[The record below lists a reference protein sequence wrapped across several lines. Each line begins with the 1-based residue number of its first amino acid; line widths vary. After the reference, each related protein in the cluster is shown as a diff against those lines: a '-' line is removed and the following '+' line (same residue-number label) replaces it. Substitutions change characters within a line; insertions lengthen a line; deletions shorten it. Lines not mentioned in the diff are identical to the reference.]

1 MKMLP
6 NEVQDW
12 IESIF
17 QAHVERCAENHDWS
31 TVDLSEHF
39 EIDYSDLANEIDDD
53 QLMSNIG
60 DSITEDVDWSE
71 VVRDQFEKWMDNNIR
86 IEDAADHLEGD
97 IDAIVNRK
105 TQSLE
110 NRFGN
115 LHQKWAETLI
125 IKEEMI
131 TTMQAMIRTEIEKHN
146 RPWWRFW

>member
-17 QAHVERCAENHDWS
+17 QAHAERCADNYDWS

-60 DSITEDVDWSE
+60 DSITEDVNWSE
-71 VVRDQFEKWMDNNIR
+71 VVRDQFEKWMDNNIT

-97 IDAIVNRK
+97 INAIVSRK
-105 TQSLE
+105 TQGLE
-110 NRFGN
+110 NRFGT
-115 LHQKWAETLI
+115 LHQKWAENLI
-125 IKEEMI
+125 EMR
-131 TTMQAMIRTEIEKHN
+131 AMIRTEIEKHN